1 MQIKETFLNL
11 TKTYKNAIDRLE
23 KLFDPEFEKTVKLI
37 NSSDGHIVVCGM
49 GKSGLVGRKISATLA
64 STGTPSY
71 FLHPGEAIHGDLGI
85 VQSKSIII
93 LISYS
98 GETDEILAL
107 LPALKRL
114 KVKIIVMTGELNSNL
129 AKNSDI
135 VLNISVDKEACPLN
149 LAPTTSTLTTLIIG
163 DALAVS
169 LMNLKNFK
177 QEDFALTHPGGSL
190 GRRLLLSVKD
200 EMITQNLPF
209 VNKNGT
215 MKEVVLKMTESRL
228 GLALI
233 GNEEKLEGII
243 TDGDL
248 RRSLL
253 MSDDFTKIEIKDILN
268 KSPMTV
274 YENDNLQVAHERMK
288 EARLQSLVV
297 KNNDQVIKLNSDDYV
312 IAINPFNLNDILKES
327 NMLEMSLPYDKL
339 NLVNN
344 QISFRIGFNKK
355 IDFKNTTNNKNYI
368 DQNLFKES
376 KFKKLSIQH
385 IKEII
390 NARVV
395 EILDHLFNKN
405 KNLKYANKKVL
416 RIDIFFED
424 KEILDF
430 LGSTFYENLKVDN
443 LETEIKLI
451 HSDDFFALSGAAELI
466 YKGWDK
472 EAIPLNVRK
481 KSIISRF
488 FERFF

>member
-1 MQIKETFLNL
+1 MQVKSTFFNL
-11 TKTYKNAIDRLE
+11 TKTYKKAINRLE
-23 KLFDPEFEKTVKLI
+23 NLFGKDFEKAVDVIK
-37 NSSDGHIVVCGM
+37 NSKGHIVICGM

-85 VQSKSIII
+85 VQPQSIVL

-114 KVKIIVMTGELNSNL
+114 QVKIIAMTGEIDSNL

-169 LMNLKNFK
+169 LMNVKNFR

-190 GRRLLLSVKD
+190 GRRLLLNVKD
-200 EMITQNLPF
+200 EMITENLPF
-209 VNKNGT
+209 VDKNGT

-233 GNEEKLEGII
+233 GSRDNLYGII

-253 MSDDFTKIEIKDILN
+253 VSEDFSKIKIEKILN
-268 KSPMTV
+268 KTPLTA

-288 EARLQSLVV
+288 EARLQSLIV
-297 KNNDQVIKLNSDDYV
+297 KNKSEKIVGI
-312 IAINPFNLNDILKES
+312 I
-327 NMLEMSLPYDKL
+327 
-339 NLVNN
+339 
-344 QISFRIGFNKK
+344 QI
-355 IDFKNTTNNKNYI
+355 FK
-368 DQNLFKES
+368 
-376 KFKKLSIQH
+376 
-385 IKEII
+385 
-390 NARVV
+390 
-395 EILDHLFNKN
+395 
-405 KNLKYANKKVL
+405 
-416 RIDIFFED
+416 
-424 KEILDF
+424 
-430 LGSTFYENLKVDN
+430 
-443 LETEIKLI
+443 
-451 HSDDFFALSGAAELI
+451 
-466 YKGWDK
+466 
-472 EAIPLNVRK
+472 
-481 KSIISRF
+481 
-488 FERFF
+488 